1 MHGASYLGGENKGFA
16 RGEVL
21 IFRRPFA
28 VALIA
33 LIALFTAITWTRS
46 SWRGQLPGFS
56 WFKVYQKTEL
66 TKARWAITLRE
77 TKHALQKAKR
87 VITRAAIEDSLLQKI
102 QLRTRPSDKVSSE
115 RFAAWH
121 PSNWPCNRA
130 PHGRL

>member
-1 MHGASYLGGENKGFA
+1 
-16 RGEVL
+16 
-21 IFRRPFA
+21 

-87 VITRAAIEDSLLQKI
+87 VIARV
-102 QLRTRPSDKVSSE
+102 DKTPNTLVFVIGESMTSE
-115 RFAAWH
+115 NMSVYGYERDTT
-121 PSNWPCNRA
+121 PQIRVPQ
-130 PHGRL
+130 